1 MHEDPFNIKM
11 DLFMLQRKENVTQFQ
26 DALYRAA
33 QHGEGSADSAKRGAD
48 RQDNGS
54 TSDAENPLES
64 TLNEGQESPA
74 LLTNETLLA
83 CCQHV
88 HWSPDSKTILSFAN
102 GHNHEYGTEEF
113 RTLRSRL
120 YQIRGQQPLQT
131 VLITSALPG
140 EGKSFVAAN
149 LAMAIVRQPER
160 RALLIDADLRL
171 PALHRS
177 LGTPL
182 TPGLS
187 DHLRGDA
194 DEFSIVQ
201 KSLRHNLFF
210 ISAGKPASNPAE
222 LLANGRLKDLLH
234 RLAPAFDW
242 ILIDSPPVVPLSDAC
257 LLSELCDGVL
267 MVVRAASTPI
277 DMAQK
282 ACRKFDGKPL
292 LGVVLNRVKPGESYS
307 SYYYNH
313 YPPAAKIGT
322 DKS

>member
-1 MHEDPFNIKM
+1 MSRIH
-11 DLFMLQRKENVTQFQ
+11 
-26 DALYRAA
+26 DALNKAA
-33 QHGEGSADSAKRGAD
+33 QEKGTERGLEDSLVAAERGAD
-48 RQDNGS
+48 RQDHGS
-54 TSDAENPLES
+54 ASDWENPLES
-64 TLNEGQESPA
+64 AVGKGQESPA
-74 LLTNETLLA
+74 RLTHEALLTY
-83 CCQHV
+83 CQHV

-102 GHNHEYGTEEF
+102 GQAHEYGSEEL

-120 YQIRGQQPLQT
+120 YQIRGQKPLQS

-140 EGKSFVAAN
+140 EGKSFIAAN

-160 RALLIDADLRL
+160 RALLIDADLRM
-171 PALHRS
+171 PVLHRS

-201 KSLRHNLFF
+201 KSPRHNLFF
-210 ISAGKPASNPAE
+210 ISAGKPSSNPAE
-222 LLANGRLKDLLH
+222 LLGNGRLKNLLH

-242 ILIDSPPVVPLSDAC
+242 ILVDSPPVVPLSDAC

-267 MVVRAASTPI
+267 MVVRASSTPF
-277 DMAQK
+277 DLAQK
-282 ACRKFDGKPL
+282 ACQKFDGKPL
-292 LGVVLNRVKPGESYS
+292 LGVVLNRVKRGASYS
-307 SYYYNH
+307 AYYYNH
-313 YPPAAKIGT
+313 YPPAAKIGS